1 MNALS
6 NRTFLLYFVTNTLSL
21 LGTWIQKIG
30 VGWLTWELTHST
42 FWTSFVTLSLMA
54 PAGIFGP
61 LFAVFAE
68 KWDMRKASLYLK
80 LLMFF
85 IGAWIWYLEH
95 LNAHTLFTLAAL
107 SVVQGVIQA
116 CYHPVRLVFISEVVP
131 REMLSSAVGLNAASF
146 NASRVIGPSIAGL
159 LILLFNLEI
168 TFLVAL
174 LTYIPLIPIL
184 LFIKLNNRQK
194 SVTENKKFFAR
205 LIEGGKVAINN
216 EIIFKCLFL
225 VLMNGFFVRGMLEI
239 QPTIAGEILK
249 NGSFGLSLITAAT
262 GLGALLGS
270 MWVGFGAK
278 AGFKAEKVILPMLYA
293 GFVVAVFIVF
303 FNNLYISSFL
313 FLVAGFTATSVG
325 IGSQTII
332 QLEVDD
338 SYRARVLTWWSTM
351 SFGFLTLGGLI
362 LGYAGEII
370 PLRTAMIV
378 MPIVGIII
386 FKVIWYYRFKNKFI

>member
-1 MNALS
+1 MNAL
-6 NRTFLLYFVTNTLSL
+6 NDKNFLLYFITNTLSL

-30 VGWLTWELTHST
+30 VGWLTWEMTHST

-68 KWDMRKASLYLK
+68 RWDMRKASLYLK
-80 LLMFF
+80 ILMLLVG
-85 IGAWIWYLEH
+85 IGIWYMEYLH
-95 LNAHTLFTLAAL
+95 YHTLFSLAFL
-107 SVVQGVIQA
+107 SILQGLIQA

-146 NASRVIGPSIAGL
+146 NASRVIGPSIAGF
-159 LILLFNLEI
+159 LIYFFDLQI

-174 LTYIPLIPIL
+174 LTYLPLIPIL
-184 LFIKLNNRQK
+184 IVMKLNNRKK
-194 SVTENKKFFAR
+194 SILEKKNFFGR
-205 LIEGGKVAINN
+205 LIEGGRVAIHTP
-216 EIIFKCLFL
+216 IIFKCLFL

-249 NGSFGLSLITAAT
+249 DGSWGLSLITAAT

-270 MWVGFGAK
+270 IWVGLGEK
-278 AGFKAEKVILPMLYA
+278 AGFKAEKAILPMLYS
-293 GFVVAVFIVF
+293 GFVVSALIVF
-303 FNNLYISSFL
+303 FDNLYLVSIL
-313 FLVAGFTATSVG
+313 FVAAGFAATSVG

-332 QLEVDD
+332 QLKVQD

-351 SFGFLTLGGLI
+351 SFGFLTLGGLS
-362 LGYAGEII
+362 LGYAGEMI

-378 MPIVGIII
+378 MPILGIVI
-386 FKVIWYYRFKNKFI
+386 FKIIWHYQFKNKFI

>member
-80 LLMFF
+80 LLIFF

-95 LNAHTLFTLAAL
+95 LNTHTLFTLAAL
-107 SVVQGVIQA
+107 SVIQGVIQA

-146 NASRVIGPSIAGL
+146 NASRVIGPGIAGL

-168 TFLVAL
+168 TSVLHTSTRRDGNTCYFL
-174 LTYIPLIPIL
+174 
-184 LFIKLNNRQK
+184 Q
-194 SVTENKKFFAR
+194 NKKN
-205 LIEGGKVAINN
+205 V
-216 EIIFKCLFL
+216 
-225 VLMNGFFVRGMLEI
+225 FV
-239 QPTIAGEILK
+239 
-249 NGSFGLSLITAAT
+249 F
-262 GLGALLGS
+262 
-270 MWVGFGAK
+270 
-278 AGFKAEKVILPMLYA
+278 
-293 GFVVAVFIVF
+293 
-303 FNNLYISSFL
+303 
-313 FLVAGFTATSVG
+313 
-325 IGSQTII
+325 
-332 QLEVDD
+332 
-338 SYRARVLTWWSTM
+338 
-351 SFGFLTLGGLI
+351 
-362 LGYAGEII
+362 
-370 PLRTAMIV
+370 
-378 MPIVGIII
+378 
-386 FKVIWYYRFKNKFI
+386 

>member
-1 MNALS
+1 
-6 NRTFLLYFVTNTLSL
+6 
-21 LGTWIQKIG
+21 
-30 VGWLTWELTHST
+30 
-42 FWTSFVTLSLMA
+42 
-54 PAGIFGP
+54 
-61 LFAVFAE
+61 
-68 KWDMRKASLYLK
+68 
-80 LLMFF
+80 
-85 IGAWIWYLEH
+85 
-95 LNAHTLFTLAAL
+95 
-107 SVVQGVIQA
+107 
-116 CYHPVRLVFISEVVP
+116 
-131 REMLSSAVGLNAASF
+131 
-146 NASRVIGPSIAGL
+146 
-159 LILLFNLEI
+159 
-168 TFLVAL
+168 
-174 LTYIPLIPIL
+174 
-184 LFIKLNNRQK
+184 
-194 SVTENKKFFAR
+194 
-205 LIEGGKVAINN
+205 
-216 EIIFKCLFL
+216 
-225 VLMNGFFVRGMLEI
+225 MNGFFVRGMLEI

-270 MWVGFGAK
+270 IWVGFGSK
-278 AGFKAEKVILPMLYA
+278 AGFKAEKVILPMLYL

-303 FNNLYISSFL
+303 FHNLYVSSFL

>member
-1 MNALS
+1 MNAL
-6 NRTFLLYFVTNTLSL
+6 NNQTFLLYFITNTLSL
-21 LGTWIQKIG
+21 LGTWIQKIS

-61 LFAVFAE
+61 FFAVFAE

-80 LLMFF
+80 ILMFLVG
-85 IGAWIWYLEH
+85 IILWYLEH
-95 LNAHTLFTLAAL
+95 LSSHSLFSLAVL
-107 SVVQGVIQA
+107 SVIQGIIQA
-116 CYHPVRLVFISEVVP
+116 CYHPVRLVFISEIVP

-146 NASRVIGPSIAGL
+146 NASRVIGPSIAGV
-159 LILLFNLEI
+159 LIYVFNLET

-184 LFIKLNNRQK
+184 FFIKLNNRQK
-194 SVTENKKFFAR
+194 STEENKKFFGR
-205 LIEGGKVAINN
+205 LVEGGKVAFQN
-216 EIIFKCLFL
+216 ETIFKCLFL
-225 VLMNGFFVRGMLEI
+225 VLMNGFFIRGMLEI

-270 MWVGFGAK
+270 IWVGFGAK
-278 AGFKAEKVILPMLYA
+278 AGFKAEKAILPMLYL
-293 GFVVAVFIVF
+293 GFLVAVFIVF
-303 FNNLYISSFL
+303 FNNLYVSSFL

-332 QLEVDD
+332 QLEVHD
-338 SYRARVLTWWSTM
+338 SYRARVLTWWSTI
-351 SFGFLTLGGLI
+351 SFGFLTLGGLV

-378 MPIVGIII
+378 MPIIGIII
-386 FKVIWYYRFKNKFI
+386 FKFIWYYKFKNKFI